1 LEVFPVGSE
10 NVYVVEFWGNEVT
23 GITLKDSLTN
33 EIYEHLNDLTI
44 FPAKHTVTTDNRIKE
59 IIPNIQKE
67 LNERLKYF
75 ESI

>member
-1 LEVFPVGSE
+1 
-10 NVYVVEFWGNEVT
+10 VYVVEFWGNEVT

-33 EIYEHLNDLTI
+33 EIYERLNDATI